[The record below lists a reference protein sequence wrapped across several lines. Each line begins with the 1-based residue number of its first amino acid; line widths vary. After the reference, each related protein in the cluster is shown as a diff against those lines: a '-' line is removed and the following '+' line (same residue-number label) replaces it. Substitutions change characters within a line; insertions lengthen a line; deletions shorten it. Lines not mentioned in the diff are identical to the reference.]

1 MYKGNQ
7 ICYHQTNWLECQR
20 NPDIKPIWK
29 YVIWYPDESEW
40 AWQYCVADF
49 DTEEQLK
56 RFAKTIGFEYEW
68 TEIREDGFK
77 SGRISVIFENHS
89 KDKEPCDEW
98 QKYSDMAFHSE
109 NKEEQE
115 IGNNWLERH
124 FENKCQAYSINSEH
138 LMIAK
143 PIKALSNGSI
153 VDCYF
158 INDGER
164 VKFYRCNPNA
174 KNFYHP
180 LPLAE
185 HIKYQQEFG
194 SY

>member
-1 MYKGNQ
+1 MLKGNQ

-20 NPDIKPIWK
+20 NPDIKPVWK
-29 YVIWYPDESEW
+29 YVIWYPDESSYS
-40 AWQYCVADF
+40 WQYCVASF
-49 DTEEQLK
+49 ETEEQLK
-56 RFAKTIGFEYEW
+56 RFADTIGFTYEW
-68 TEIREDGFK
+68 TSKRYDGFK
-77 SGRISVIFENHS
+77 SGRISVVFENTS
-89 KDKEPCDEW
+89 RDNEPCIEW
-98 QKYSDMAFHSE
+98 QKYYDMAFHSGS
-109 NKEEQE
+109 KEDQE

-158 INDGER
+158 INDGKR

-174 KNFYHP
+174 KDFYKP
-180 LPLAE
+180 MSLEE
-185 HIKYQQEFG
+185 HIMYQREHG
-194 SY
+194 TY

>member
-1 MYKGNQ
+1 MKGNQ
-7 ICYHQTNWLECQR
+7 ICYHQTNWLDCHR
-20 NPDIKPIWK
+20 NPDIKPVWK
-29 YVIWYPDESEW
+29 YVIWYPDESSW
-40 AWQYCVADF
+40 CWQYCVADF

-77 SGRISVIFENHS
+77 QGRISVIFEDHS

-98 QKYSDMAFHSE
+98 DKYYNMAFHSE
-109 NKEEQE
+109 DKEDQE
-115 IGNNWLERH
+115 IGNSWLSSH
-124 FENKCQAYSINSEH
+124 FHDIHQAYSINAEH
-138 LMIAK
+138 LKIAK

-164 VKFYRCNPNA
+164 VRFYRCNPNA
-174 KNFYHP
+174 KDFYKP
-180 LPLAE
+180 LTTEE
-185 HIKYQQEFG
+185 HIKYQKEFG
-194 SY
+194 TY